1 MGASV
6 LIADVCGDDPVNARA
21 EVLLTYE
28 VDDDFG
34 ANTVTLAE
42 VLVVPAR
49 QRRLDELQTV
59 LADLQIEESRLFR
72 QAVSRSRRR
81 VLQI

>member
-1 MGASV
+1 MGNLIVLGASV

-21 EVLLTYE
+21 EVLLTHE

-59 LADLQIEESRLFR
+59 LADLQIEES
-72 QAVSRSRRR
+72 
-81 VLQI
+81 